1 MRIYHG
7 SYIEI
12 QKPDVT
18 KSRNNVDF
26 GKGFY
31 TTPIK
36 DQAIKWAKRFKKREG
51 QSIVSIYEMDEIK
64 LWKDFIVKE
73 FSEYSDEWL
82 DYILACRRGE
92 DAKKFDVVI
101 GGVANDKVFDTIEL
115 FFDGL
120 IEKSVAI
127 ERLRYEKPNLQIC
140 FCSQAAIEEC
150 VTFVESEVL

>member
-51 QSIVSIYEMDEIK
+51 RSIVSIYEMDEIK
-64 LWKDFIVKE
+64 LWKDFFVKE

-92 DAKKFDVVI
+92 DAEKFDVVI

-150 VTFVESEVL
+150 VTFIESEVL

>member
-7 SYIEI
+7 SYIEV

-18 KSRNNVDF
+18 LSRNNVDF

-36 DQAIKWAKRFKKREG
+36 DQAIKWAKRFKKGKGR
-51 QSIVSIYEMDEIK
+51 SIISIYEMDENKI
-64 LWKDFIVKE
+64 WKDFFVKE

-82 DYILACRRGE
+82 DYILACRKGE
-92 DAKKFDVVI
+92 DAEKFDVVI

-140 FCSQAAIEEC
+140 FCLQAAIDEC

>member
-7 SYIEI
+7 SYMGV
-12 QKPDVT
+12 QKPDVVF
-18 KSRNNVDF
+18 SRDNVDF

-31 TTPIK
+31 TTPMK
-36 DQAIKWAKRFKKREG
+36 EQAIKWSRRFKSRRG
-51 QSIVSIYEMDEIK
+51 SSVVSIYELDEDK
-64 LWKDFIVKE
+64 LRENFSVKE

-82 DYILACRRGE
+82 DYIVACRSGACPE
-92 DAKKFDVVI
+92 KYDAVI

-140 FCSQAAIEEC
+140 FCSQEAINAC
-150 VTFVESEVL
+150 ITFVGSEVL

>member
-7 SYIEI
+7 SYLEI
-12 QKPDVT
+12 QKPNVSL
-18 KSRNNVDF
+18 SRDYVDF

-36 DQAIKWAKRFKKREG
+36 DQAIKWAGRFKKRKG
-51 QSIVSIYEMDEIK
+51 SSIVSIYEMDENK
-64 LWKDFIVKE
+64 LWKDFLVKE

-82 DYILACRRGE
+82 DYILACRRGDNLE
-92 DAKKFDVVI
+92 KFDVVI

-140 FCSQAAIEEC
+140 FRLQAAINEC
-150 VTFVESEVL
+150 ITFVESEVL